1 MGLGGTLIVN
11 AFRATMFPYVYV
23 ALRRETAIH
32 GGWEQQIPTHA
43 AVIAFGLPSR
53 SYVPTTHTGVGT
65 TSVFAPKDFFMDIF
79 PPRKDPIG
87 AAISHYPLT

>member
-1 MGLGGTLIVN
+1 MIVN

-23 ALRRETAIH
+23 ALRRETVIH
-32 GGWEQQIPTHA
+32 GGWEQQIPFYA
-43 AVIAFGLPSR
+43 AVIAFGLPSP

-87 AAISHYPLT
+87 GANYHYLLI